1 MLQSRR
7 QLRLTLKSKMN
18 HRVYW
23 KRSVGALDVEWLMK
37 MCEIFTVH
45 HDHTKVGNV
54 EMRAMHRLE
63 SN

>member
-7 QLRLTLKSKMN
+7 QLRLTLKSKMK
-18 HRVYW
+18 HRIYW
-23 KRSVGALDVEWLMK
+23 KRCVSAMHVEWLMK

-45 HDHTKVGNV
+45 HGHTEVGDV
-54 EMRAMHRLE
+54 EMRAVHRLE